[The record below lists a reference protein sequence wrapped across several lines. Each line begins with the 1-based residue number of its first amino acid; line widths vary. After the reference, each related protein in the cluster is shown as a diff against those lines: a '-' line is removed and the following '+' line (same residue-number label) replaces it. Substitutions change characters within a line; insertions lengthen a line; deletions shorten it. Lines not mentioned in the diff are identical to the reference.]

1 MHKVERS
8 ALVMHSAQAMYE
20 LVNDVDRYQEFL
32 PWCGGSRV
40 IERDQEGY
48 TASVDIAFKGV
59 RKSFTTYN
67 LVTPNARTELKLV
80 EGPFSDLTGCWA
92 FKEISPEACKISL
105 ELNFGFSSKVV
116 EAVLGPVFRMIA
128 DTMVDS
134 FSKRADQIYG
144 DKQA

>member
-1 MHKVERS
+1 MHTARE
-8 ALVMHSAQAMYE
+8 MYE

-40 IERDQEGY
+40 IERDQDGY

-59 RKSFTTYN
+59 RKTFTTRN
-67 LVTPNARTELKLV
+67 RVTPNTLTELNLV
-80 EGPFSDLTGCWA
+80 EGPFSDLTGYWA

-105 ELNFGFSSKVV
+105 ELNFEFSSKVA
-116 EAVLGPVFRMIA
+116 EKVLGPVFRMIA

-134 FSKRADQIYG
+134 FSKRADQVYG
-144 DKQA
+144 DKQL